1 MSEKV
6 DLLIVGGGPAAHAAA
21 NAYRDGEATGALA
34 IVSDEGRA
42 PYERPPLTKE
52 LLRGECGE
60 DELWLA
66 DEDWFA
72 TRDIALVT
80 GRAVGL
86 DPETRCVT
94 LSGGRELE
102 YEQCVLATGA
112 EPRRL
117 TVPGA
122 DDPAIRVLRSL
133 DHFREL
139 TARLRPETRVAVVGS
154 GFLGCEIA
162 ASLRRRGHP
171 ITLISDE
178 PAPNA
183 ERLGDVVGERIASWL
198 DELGVEM
205 LLGQSLEAV
214 HRDGTELR
222 LVADAHEV
230 RTPLAIMA
238 AGVTPRLELALG
250 AGLEIRDGA
259 VATDATMRT
268 SAPGVLAAGDVCD
281 AFNATAGR
289 ALRVEHWGD
298 ALRQGEIAGRTAAGR
313 DARWDAVPG
322 FWSTIGDHTLKYVA
336 WGDGFDDVTLDDGDD
351 GAFLASYRRGGQLV
365 GVLTHDD
372 DDAYDAGRREIAEQA
387 AAVR

>member
-1 MSEKV
+1 MHWPSSPTKQ
-6 DLLIVGGGPAAHAAA
+6 
-21 NAYRDGEATGALA
+21 
-34 IVSDEGRA
+34 RA

-60 DELWLA
+60 DELPI
-66 DEDWFA
+66 EP
-72 TRDIALVT
+72 TRT
-80 GRAVGL
+80 GCDPRHRTGHRA
-86 DPETRCVT
+86 R
-94 LSGGRELE
+94 GRVLTPRPVASRSAAGASSS

-122 DDPAIRVLRSL
+122 DDPAVRVLRSL

-139 TARLRPETRVAVVGS
+139 TARLRPETRVAVIGS
-154 GFLGCEIA
+154 GFIGCEIA

-183 ERLGDVVGERIASWL
+183 ARLGDVVGERIAGWL
-198 DELGVEM
+198 DEVGVEM

-214 HRDGTELR
+214 HRDGAPSCGSSRTR
-222 LVADAHEV
+222 M
-230 RTPLAIMA
+230 RSWTPLAIMA

-259 VATDATMRT
+259 VAIDATMRT

-298 ALRQGEIAGRTAAGR
+298 ALGQGEVAGRTAAG
-313 DARWDAVPG
+313 ARRAMGRGPRLLVDDRRPHAEVRGVGRWLRRRHARATVTTGRSPRG
-322 FWSTIGDHTLKYVA
+322 IAAAGSWS
-336 WGDGFDDVTLDDGDD
+336 
-351 GAFLASYRRGGQLV
+351 ASSPTTTTTTTTR
-365 GVLTHDD
+365 
-372 DDAYDAGRREIAEQA
+372 GRREIAEQA